1 MANCVLMLLSGNAV
15 LCLCDAQNCTK
26 VIGHSITDTLS
37 IVTDSHRRDM
47 AMDNN
52 YVCLPDIK
60 IGMEQEKQRF
70 QRIVETMAEDL
81 NSRVPHC
88 RLCNVTL
95 SDWNRLATHC
105 ASKLK
110 PDHLLCAYF
119 LKTYGGY
126 DLGTEGNNYIKSYIE
141 GRNKLIIPNTKD

>member
-1 MANCVLMLLSGNAV
+1 MANCVLMLFSGNAV
-15 LCLCDAQNCTK
+15 LCLCNAPNCSK
-26 VIGHSITDTLS
+26 VIGHSLKDTLS
-37 IVTDSHRRDM
+37 IVTDKHKRDL
-47 AMDNN
+47 AMELN
-52 YVCLPDIK
+52 YVSLPDVQM
-60 IGMEQEKQRF
+60 GMELEKQRF
-70 QRIVETMAEDL
+70 QKIVEIMAEDL
-81 NSRVPHC
+81 NSGVPHC

-126 DLGTEGNNYIKSYIE
+126 NLGTEGNNYIKSYID
-141 GRNKLIIPNTKD
+141 GRNSLTIPDSKE